1 MVYFKKP
8 IKIDFMTSKHGHKQL
23 TCQTRKELDTNIDEV
38 KNNAI
43 KGALIVGMD
52 QKGENVVVANNTE
65 SKETLMQILEQRN
78 EEFQRYMVMPPITP
92 G

>member
-1 MVYFKKP
+1 
-8 IKIDFMTSKHGHKQL
+8 MTSKHGHKPI
-23 TCQTRKELDTNIDEV
+23 TCQTREELDTNIDEV